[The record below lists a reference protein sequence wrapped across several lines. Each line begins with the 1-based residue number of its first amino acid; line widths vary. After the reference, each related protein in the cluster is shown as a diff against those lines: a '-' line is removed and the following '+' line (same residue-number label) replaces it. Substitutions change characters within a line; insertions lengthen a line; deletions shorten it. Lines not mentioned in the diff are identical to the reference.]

1 MRQMWVLVFGRRR
14 CGGTLVPFALVV
26 QYCGANVGT
35 GFFENKEV
43 RSVYVACGM
52 KKETSIASM
61 AQRTE
66 CSTPTFHAQRRRM
79 VDAGAW
85 RHGTASVHAGELF
98 RVGQAGKHG

>member
-14 CGGTLVPFALVV
+14 RGGTLVPFALVV

-52 KKETSIASM
+52 KKETSIASKNGTKERM
-61 AQRTE
+61 FDTHLS
-66 CSTPTFHAQRRRM
+66 CSTTS
-79 VDAGAW
+79 
-85 RHGTASVHAGELF
+85 HG
-98 RVGQAGKHG
+98 

>member
-14 CGGTLVPFALVV
+14 RGGTLVPFALVV

-52 KKETSIASM
+52 KMETSIASNGTKKRM
-61 AQRTE
+61 FDTHLS
-66 CSTPTFHAQRRRM
+66 CSTTSR
-79 VDAGAW
+79 G
-85 RHGTASVHAGELF
+85 
-98 RVGQAGKHG
+98 